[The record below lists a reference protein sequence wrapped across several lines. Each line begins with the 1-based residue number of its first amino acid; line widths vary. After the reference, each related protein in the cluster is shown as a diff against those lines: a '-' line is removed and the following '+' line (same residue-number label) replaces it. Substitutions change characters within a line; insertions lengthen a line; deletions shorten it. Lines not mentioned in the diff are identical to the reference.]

1 MGGQAGGAGILE
13 EARSTV
19 GPLWDVP
26 GRPLP
31 IHSNFSRKAGV
42 PEPLWQ
48 RGSPESELYR
58 LGCGHWDKPLPSLPG
73 NSPKS
78 TAPAFHL

>member
-26 GRPLP
+26 GQPLP

-42 PEPLWQ
+42 PGPLWQ
-48 RGSPESELYR
+48 RGSPESRALQTWLWA
-58 LGCGHWDKPLPSLPG
+58 LGQATPISSWK
-73 NSPKS
+73 
-78 TAPAFHL
+78 